1 MIAETVSMLPDAIFF
16 GFGMLLVLFLLR
28 TLLRSEWAAATAF
41 VLLFGIGRVLESD
54 VKLLAI
60 PVTVILLGGIAFVF
74 IRFGLVAGITSLY
87 FDFLSYHFPFTSD
100 TSSWYFGVGLFG
112 VALMAAIAIAAFRIS
127 LGARPAFS
135 GVRLD
140 E

>member
-1 MIAETVSMLPDAIFF
+1 MLPDAIFS
-16 GFGMLLVLFLLR
+16 GFGTLLVLFLLR

-41 VLLFGIGRVLESD
+41 VLLLGVGRVLESD

-87 FDFLSYHFPFTSD
+87 FDFVSYHFPFTSD

-112 VALMAAIAIAAFRIS
+112 AALMAAIAIAAFRIA
-127 LGARPAFS
+127 LGGRSAFG
-135 GVRLD
+135 GVPL
-140 E
+140 EG